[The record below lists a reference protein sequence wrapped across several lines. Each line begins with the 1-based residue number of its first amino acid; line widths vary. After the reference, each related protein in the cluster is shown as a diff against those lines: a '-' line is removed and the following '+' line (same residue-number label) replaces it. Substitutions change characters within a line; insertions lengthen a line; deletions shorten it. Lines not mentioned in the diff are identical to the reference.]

1 MENII
6 VILLVGL
13 AVAYIGRVY
22 YKKYKKSN
30 QCSCGCNTCPTDANS
45 CEFPDEREKYLRDPN
60 EKLENQQTDSS

>member
-13 AVAYIGRVY
+13 AAAYIGRVY

-30 QCSCGCNTCPTDANS
+30 QCSCGCSDCLADATS
-45 CEFPDEREKYLRDPN
+45 CEFPDEREKYSLDPN
-60 EKLENQQTDSS
+60 KQLENKQSDSS